1 MKKVFFVLVM
11 VTTFVSAQ
19 SVDLSNMLNHEYA
32 FAEKAA
38 HAATREAFLAFIAD
52 DGIIFRPHPVNG
64 KEFLG
69 KTKPN
74 NGWLIWYPERAG
86 ISASGDIGYTTGPAS
101 FRKAKGDSAD
111 IWFGNFC
118 TVWRKQKD
126 NTWKF
131 LIDFGISNEK
141 PSFKIAPLKY
151 ELSENATAITVTEL
165 GEKSKIRLLE
175 DEFNRTKNNLRMERY
190 FSGSRFLVEGSA
202 PIDGEI
208 NIAKFLIKK
217 VNGSLNYNMIDG
229 GISSAN
235 DFAYAYGTI
244 KYSDLL
250 TNTNCE
256 NYYLRVW
263 QKQKDDWKITIEV
276 WNEKPKD

>member
-1 MKKVFFVLVM
+1 MKKIFFVLLAL
-11 VTTFVSAQ
+11 TTFVLAQ
-19 SVDLSNMLNHEYA
+19 SVDLYNMVNHEFA

-38 HAATREAFLAFIAD
+38 HGTTHDAFLAFIAD

-64 KEFLG
+64 KEFLE
-69 KTKPN
+69 KSKPN

-86 ISASGDIGYTTGPAS
+86 ISTSGDIGYTTGPAS
-101 FRKAKGDSAD
+101 FRKAKGDSVD

-126 NTWKF
+126 NSWKF
-131 LIDFGISNEK
+131 LIDIGISNEK
-141 PSFKIAPLKY
+141 PSEKIVQLKNELTENSTLLPL
-151 ELSENATAITVTEL
+151 TEL
-165 GEKSKIRLLE
+165 GEKSEVRLLE
-175 DEFNRTKNNLRMERY
+175 GKFNKTKNNLRMGRY
-190 FSGSRFLVEGSA
+190 FSGSRFLVEEAS
-202 PIDGEI
+202 PFDGEI

-229 GISSAN
+229 GISSAY

-250 TNTNCE
+250 TNTERE

-263 QKQKDDWKITIEV
+263 QKQKGEWKITIEV